1 MTCNGSFFARQMKL
15 IDFFKQNKI
24 DLVNKKIVVAASAGP
39 DSMALLDMLVKMQE
53 KMHFKVLVAHFD
65 HQLRND
71 SQQETEVLQNYCE
84 KNKVSLFWAKWDKHP
99 TSGVEAAARNARY
112 AFLTRIVKKEGAAY
126 LLTAHHGDD
135 LLENILL
142 KFIRSG
148 NPEEMNSLQAVGQ
161 MNGVAL
167 VRPFLAYSKQ
177 QLLEYDQEY
186 GINYIVDSTNRADET
201 MRNRLRHHVVPL
213 LKKENPALLA
223 NALRFSRQMHELTDF
238 ANKRIVQIGKTTK
251 FLTAYRIESQ
261 QLANL
266 TELERK
272 IFWQRIIWQ
281 KYQRRVNQNLGNFV
295 VIEYQGYFYL
305 LKKEKKVVVQPKKIL
320 LDQPFMFKNRKFILT
335 TTKKPEM
342 QSIGDFWFKKNS
354 CFAAGSLIPEKK
366 LLLKNGQLTKAKK
379 KFAENAIPLALRPLC
394 LTIYTDNEPVWVEK
408 TYQNQNWLSNAK
420 HYFLYEL

>member
-1 MTCNGSFFARQMKL
+1 M
-15 IDFFKQNKI
+15 
-24 DLVNKKIVVAASAGP
+24 
-39 DSMALLDMLVKMQE
+39 
-53 KMHFKVLVAHFD
+53 
-65 HQLRND
+65 
-71 SQQETEVLQNYCE
+71 
-84 KNKVSLFWAKWDKHP
+84 
-99 TSGVEAAARNARY
+99 
-112 AFLTRIVKKEGAAY
+112 
-126 LLTAHHGDD
+126 LTAHHGDD

-305 LKKEKKVVVQPKKIL
+305 LKKRKK
-320 LDQPFMFKNRKFILT
+320 R
-335 TTKKPEM
+335 
-342 QSIGDFWFKKNS
+342 
-354 CFAAGSLIPEKK
+354 
-366 LLLKNGQLTKAKK
+366 
-379 KFAENAIPLALRPLC
+379 
-394 LTIYTDNEPVWVEK
+394 
-408 TYQNQNWLSNAK
+408 
-420 HYFLYEL
+420 